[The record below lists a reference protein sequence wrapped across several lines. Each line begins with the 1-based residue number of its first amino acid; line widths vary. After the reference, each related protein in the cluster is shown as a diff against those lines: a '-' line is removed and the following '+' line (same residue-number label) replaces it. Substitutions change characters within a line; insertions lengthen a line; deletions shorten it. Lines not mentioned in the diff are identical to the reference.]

1 MNLDVVRS
9 LKAKYWGNFI
19 QNLIRAVDAKRGLP
33 RTLISDEMQ
42 LLRSFWSEGSDKT
55 VNNSFRNVVMYEEVT
70 EDPIDDQDDLF

>member
-19 QNLIRAVDAKRGLP
+19 QNLIRAVDANRGLP

-42 LLRSFWSEGSDKT
+42 LLRSSWSEASDKT
-55 VNNSFRNVVMYEEVT
+55 VNNSFRNAVMYEEVT